1 MATDICVNFVDEQ
14 TVNVKTI
21 TEGDKKKP
29 GIATFSFDRVLDMNT
44 TQLQVYE
51 NTAKNIVDSVL
62 QGFNGTIFA
71 YGQTSSGKTFTMQGV
86 LDDPHLQGITPRLS
100 SYLFEYIE
108 SNRSSNIEFVI
119 KASIIE
125 IYNEKIKDLVDLT
138 KVNLQIR
145 EDKVKGIYID
155 SLSEH
160 IVDSAPKVLELIK
173 KGMSNR
179 ATNSTN
185 MNAESSRSHCIV
197 LLNIIQ
203 NNLKD
208 LSARAGKLYL
218 VDLAGSE
225 KISKTG
231 ATGVVL
237 DEAKMINKS
246 LTNLG
251 HVINSLTDGKNGH
264 VPYRDSKLT
273 RVLQE
278 SLGGNSKTCLIIT
291 CSPSSFNEAE
301 TLSTLRFGLRAKKVK
316 NQAKVNKEHSIQELK
331 QKVNNLEGQL
341 GNFKSRVQML
351 EEILLKNGL
360 RLPGQEGEVED
371 SQIIIL
377 EKCEQFDL
385 NSQRLIIDH
394 EEEIEI
400 LNSSKIDID
409 YIENKKY
416 SKSIICEKTQTN
428 CSNNIN
434 FGISLNG
441 YTGYVTP
448 EKTHSSQHLNISILN
463 ESSIL
468 EINKKY
474 IDVLSVVNDLETEK
488 HDIESKIKSASERLQ
503 ESHLEKEIKESYNKQ
518 LEEMKQT
525 SEKKAFDVEEKMK
538 IMRKYMERN
547 KHNLTL
553 ISEVEM
559 DYTINNMNDSGV
571 KNLNVHNSS
580 NMLLNSLMNLSS
592 PGHHRRISSR
602 FSVDTQMSQMS
613 QLSATKRKT
622 FNEMEIE
629 YRPEICLEILKK
641 EDPQEK
647 INIENTNNICNQST
661 PINLISNI
669 LNTSNNSHSLNSFKY
684 AKNNSIRSRGDESS
698 TTANI
703 NFLSTNPFSIGKELD
718 INSNSDTLNS
728 KLHNNTPEYIG
739 NVSSLI
745 NFNTINQV
753 SGINN
758 NQIFEDFMDKLKNY
772 TDKVPEIKNLIE
784 ACKEKLNI
792 NDNKIPKSTN
802 CSKESDEEE
811 LQGIYKSN
819 MRRMTEVPIVK
830 NNILQDI
837 ENKVEKVGTYKYKNF
852 ITILKIHFS

>member
-1 MATDICVNFVDEQ
+1 MATDICVDFVDAN
-14 TVNVKTI
+14 TVNVKTA

-29 GIATFSFDRVLDMNT
+29 GVATFSFDRVLDMNT
-44 TQLQVYE
+44 TQVEVYE
-51 NTAKNIVDSVL
+51 HTAKNIVDSVL

-71 YGQTSSGKTFTMQGV
+71 YGQTSSGKTFTMQGI
-86 LDDPHLQGITPRLS
+86 LEDPDLQGITPRLS
-100 SYLFEYIE
+100 RYLFEYID
-108 SNRSSNIEFVI
+108 SNKNSNIEFVI

-125 IYNEKIKDLVDLT
+125 IYNEKIKDLIDLS

-145 EDKVKGIYID
+145 EDKVKGIYIE

-179 ATNSTN
+179 AINATN

-360 RLPGQEGEVED
+360 SLPGLDGDMEE
-371 SQIIIL
+371 SQIIFLNQL
-377 EKCEQFDL
+377 EKLDKLEKIEKFDITTPKL
-385 NSQRLIIDH
+385 AIDH
-394 EEEIEI
+394 EDEVQII
-400 LNSSKIDID
+400 NSSIIINDID
-409 YIENKKY
+409 ENKDS
-416 SKSIICEKTQTN
+416 SKSIPCENTQN
-428 CSNNIN
+428 NSNLN
-434 FGISLNG
+434 FGISPIP
-441 YTGYVTP
+441 YTTP
-448 EKTHSSQHLNISILN
+448 EKTSHSSQQLNVSHLNEN
-463 ESSIL
+463 SIL

-474 IDVLSVVNDLETEK
+474 IDVLSIVNELETEK
-488 HDIESKIKSASERLQ
+488 HDLEYKLKSASERLQ
-503 ESHLEKEIKESYNKQ
+503 ESNLEKELKESYVKQ
-518 LEEMKQT
+518 LEEMKQN
-525 SEKKAFDVEEKMK
+525 SEKKAHDVEEKMR

-547 KHNLTL
+547 KQNLSL
-553 ISEVEM
+553 ISEVDM
-559 DYTINNMNDSGV
+559 DYTVNNMNDSV
-571 KNLNVHNSS
+571 IKNLNCHNSS
-580 NMLLNSLMNLSS
+580 NLLLNSLINLSS
-592 PGHHRRISSR
+592 PKHHRRLSSK

-641 EDPQEK
+641 EEPIEK
-647 INIENTNNICNQST
+647 INSENNIQVT
-661 PINLISNI
+661 PINLNNS
-669 LNTSNNSHSLNSFKY
+669 NTSQNLNSFKY
-684 AKNNSIRSRGDESS
+684 NKNNSIRSRGDESS
-698 TTANI
+698 TTANL
-703 NFLSTNPFSIGKELD
+703 NLLSTNPFSIGKELEMY
-718 INSNSDTLNS
+718 SNSDTLNS

-739 NVSSLI
+739 NVSSI
-745 NFNTINQV
+745 IHFNTMNQV

-772 TDKVPEIKNLIE
+772 SDKVPEINNLIE
-784 ACKEKLNI
+784 TYKEKLNI
-792 NDNKIPKSTN
+792 NDNKVPKSTN
-802 CSKESDEEE
+802 CSKESDEED
-811 LQGIYKSN
+811 GFGRYKYN
-819 MRRMTEVPIVK
+819 PRRRTEVPNLK

-837 ENKVEKVGTYKYKNF
+837 ENKVEKVK
-852 ITILKIHFS
+852 KI